1 MQRVIPDALAGGSL
15 LLLVVLAVYVAGGPI
30 KTADF
35 WFHAKMGEFYA
46 SEGPWL
52 TADPLLHTAD
62 EDAPTPHEWLFGVAV
77 HGLERAVGFY
87 GLRIVHALAVLGILA
102 LAWSIF
108 RRESR
113 SAVAACLATALFLV
127 LAWNRLWQL
136 RPDLVSISAVLL
148 LYRLLIEPEAA
159 PSWARVGAATVLF
172 GVWANVHSLFAV
184 GWLLVLAALLGVGV
198 RAGLARVLQPP
209 HTADAVV
216 EGAAAR
222 ARRLAAALGV
232 GLLASGAN
240 PRGFQQHLT
249 FWTASRDAGLWR
261 LGDEWTRFE
270 PLDWAVTN
278 KAVAPLAW
286 IATDAIL
293 ALFALAA
300 AFGFVRLLRRRSP
313 SALRG
318 IDPVLAGVGLASIV
332 ALLTAIRFLWMGA
345 FALLLPLRAGR
356 ESLAARPAGAGAVRW
371 ALAVA
376 ALGLALAFPRLGG
389 YQRLADNV
397 PDGLRAYLAMP
408 YVGGGYH
415 EDGVRFLRHS
425 GVEGNLFN
433 AYHMGGF
440 LGYWLGPR
448 LRTFV
453 DGRHP
458 TAEILHEYFRINR
471 QRPVGA
477 GESSLDA
484 LDRRR
489 VDFFFGVGLPVVGQ
503 RIYTTARLERAAGW
517 RLVHRTLD
525 DAIYLRIGAR
535 NRENLGRI
543 AAYYESEGVPFDPE
557 AGFDPWAA
565 IRARP
570 DWAAAR
576 GMWPPSVAASWT
588 ARESPDP
595 DARFRALDTL
605 GWCTAFLGSYA
616 AQVEADRAAVALRPE
631 ARSPRRRMVAG
642 LLRLDRAH
650 EAVAA
655 ARALAALDPEDP
667 RSAEFV
673 RVAVEYERR
682 RSAGPAAGARAPIDA
697 PVNALPLITTAELL
711 ACCADFLQ

>member
-1 MQRVIPDALAGGSL
+1 VIPGALAGGSL

-52 TADPLLHTAD
+52 AADPLLHTAD
-62 EDAPTPHEWLFGVAV
+62 ENAPSPHEWLFGVAV
-77 HGLERAVGFY
+77 HGLDRAVGFH
-87 GLRIVHALAVLGILA
+87 GLRIVHALAVAGILA

-113 SAVAACLATALFLV
+113 SSVAACLAAAVFLV

-136 RPDLVSISAVLL
+136 RPDLVSISAALL

-159 PSWARVGAATVLF
+159 PSWTRVGAATALF

-184 GWLLVLAALLGVGV
+184 GWLLVFAALVGVGV
-198 RAGLARVLQPP
+198 HAGLARVLQPP
-209 HTADAVV
+209 TVADVV
-216 EGAAAR
+216 VKGDAAR
-222 ARRLAAALGV
+222 ARRLAAALGL

-249 FWTASRDAGLWR
+249 FWTASQDAGLWR

-270 PLDWAVTN
+270 PLDWAATN

-286 IATDAIL
+286 IATDALL

-300 AFGFVRLLRRRSP
+300 AIGLVRLLRRRSP

-356 ESLAARPAGAGAVRW
+356 EALAFRPAWAAAARW
-371 ALAVA
+371 AMAFA

-389 YQRLADNV
+389 YERIADNV
-397 PDGLRAYLAMP
+397 PDGLRGYLAMP

-415 EDGVRFLRHS
+415 ENGVRFLERS

-453 DGRHP
+453 DGRYP

-471 QRPVGA
+471 QRPVRP

-484 LDRRR
+484 LERRR
-489 VDFFFGVGLPVVGQ
+489 VDFFFGVGFPVVGQ

-525 DAIYLRIGAR
+525 DAIYLRSNGR

-543 AAYYESEGVPFDPE
+543 DAYYEREGVPFDPE
-557 AGFDPWAA
+557 TGFDPWAA
-565 IRARP
+565 IRAHP

-576 GMWPPSVAASWT
+576 GMWPPSAAASWT
-588 ARESPDP
+588 QRESPDP

-605 GWCTAFLGSYA
+605 GWFHAFLGSYA
-616 AQVEADRAAVALRPE
+616 AQVEVDRAAVALRPE
-631 ARSPRRRMVAG
+631 ARAPRRRLVAG

-650 EAVAA
+650 EAVEA
-655 ARALAALDPEDP
+655 ARALVALDPKGL

-673 RVAVEYERR
+673 RIAVEYERR
-682 RSAGPAAGARAPIDA
+682 RSAGSTTGVRAPIDA
-697 PVNALPLITTAELL
+697 PINALPLITTAELL
-711 ACCADFLQ
+711 ACCTDFLQ